1 MRVPVSDKYEAA
13 LVPDTAVNTDQKQ
26 KYLLVVGEDKIVK
39 RQNVDL
45 GRLLDDGMRVIL
57 KPKLKADG
65 VDHCRRDGA
74 GAVELSRRAGP

>member
-1 MRVPVSDKYEAA
+1 M
-13 LVPDTAVNTDQKQ
+13 PDTAVNTDQDQ
-26 KYLLVVGEDKIVK
+26 KYLLVVGEDNIVK

-57 KPKLKADG
+57 EPELKARR
-65 VDHCRRDGA
+65 VDHRRRDGA